1 MEDFG
6 ATGVWLSTVVSRA
19 PSTICSSCFSYILS
33 SVIASSVLPI
43 DVSGVRLS
51 TGKERLGFGGT
62 AIFIMAPNRT
72 VRKFGF
78 VPKPSSVSSL
88 IEVSPSAFSETA
100 DE

>member
-1 MEDFG
+1 MDGPG
-6 ATGVWLSTVVSRA
+6 ATGCRESAAVSRV
-19 PSTICSSCFSYILS
+19 PSTICVSHSSYILS
-33 SVIASSVLPI
+33 SEIASSVWSSEM
-43 DVSGVRLS
+43 SGGRLS
-51 TGKERLGFGGT
+51 RGKERLGFGGN

-72 VRKFGF
+72 VRKFGC